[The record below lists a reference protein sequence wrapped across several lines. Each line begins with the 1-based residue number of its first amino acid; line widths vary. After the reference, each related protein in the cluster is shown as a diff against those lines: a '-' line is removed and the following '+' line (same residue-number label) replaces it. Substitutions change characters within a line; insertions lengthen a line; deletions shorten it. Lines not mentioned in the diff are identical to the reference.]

1 MLKKI
6 NTYYLISLLG
16 ILSCK
21 PPSSIDYVK
30 VRGYK
35 NIVEKYD
42 AENKLFITINK
53 SAIPKSILSFGNKS
67 NFYLYILKDA
77 ESKWARIVFNYNGL
91 DQLLF
96 EKITIIKT
104 RSKKI
109 EWIFNNKNTSDNN
122 RPGGVVQEEKD
133 IQLTDIQL
141 NDLKTLFVP
150 RAKVQYEFSS
160 GKIIEY
166 ELTKDQVENAQKL
179 IEYYESLSLNI
190 IK

>member
-67 NFYLYILKDA
+67 NFYLYILRDA

>member
-1 MLKKI
+1 L
-6 NTYYLISLLG
+6 
-16 ILSCK
+16 
-21 PPSSIDYVK
+21 
-30 VRGYK
+30 R
-35 NIVEKYD
+35 
-42 AENKLFITINK
+42 
-53 SAIPKSILSFGNKS
+53 
-67 NFYLYILKDA
+67 DA

-96 EKITIIKT
+96 EKITIIKN

-109 EWIFNNKNTSDNN
+109 EWIFNNKNMSDNN

-190 IK
+190 IR

>member
-67 NFYLYILKDA
+67 NFYLYILRDA

-96 EKITIIKT
+96 EKITIIKN

-109 EWIFNNKNTSDNN
+109 EWIFNNKNMSDNN

-190 IK
+190 IR

>member
-42 AENKLFITINK
+42 DENKLFITINK

-67 NFYLYILKDA
+67 NFYLYILRDA

-91 DQLLF
+91 DQSLF

-109 EWIFNNKNTSDNN
+109 EWIFNNKNVSGNN

-141 NDLKTLFVP
+141 NNLKTLFVP

-190 IK
+190 IR

>member
-6 NTYYLISLLG
+6 NTYYLISFLG

-67 NFYLYILKDA
+67 NFYLYILRDA

-96 EKITIIKT
+96 EKITIIKN

-109 EWIFNNKNTSDNN
+109 EWIFNNKNMSDNN

-190 IK
+190 IR